1 MKINVTDIQKF
12 CMHDGPG
19 VRTVIFMKGCPLRCF
34 WCHNPETAS
43 NFNYPLF
50 YENKCVICGT
60 CAQVCPTGAHLF
72 EEGHRFDH
80 SLCVNCGLCA
90 EACPTGALKANYK
103 AYTPQE
109 LIDIV
114 LQDKAFYGTE
124 GGLTLSGG
132 DPLAQAG
139 GAAEI
144 LKLAKENGIS
154 TCIETEGYASEAEL
168 LAVLPYTDLFLWD
181 FKESNAERFR
191 KNTGGTSPQIGIGL
205 LHRADDFGTPSVLRC
220 ILLSGINT
228 EKAHYEAIARLFRS
242 LKHCERVE
250 IMPYHAYGGSKM
262 IPLGFEDNGNKDLIP
277 TAEELD
283 AAAAFF
289 EKNGIPFM
297 IR

>member
-205 LHRADDFGTPSVLRC
+205 LHKADDTGVPSVLRC
-220 ILLSGINT
+220 IILEGINSNRD
-228 EKAHYEAIARLFRS
+228 HYDAIIALFRS
-242 LKHCERVE
+242 LKHCARVE

-262 IPLGFEDNGNKDLIP
+262 IPLGFADNGDRALIP
-277 TAEELD
+277 TEETLSEVASVLT
-283 AAAAFF
+283 AASV
-289 EKNGIPFM
+289 PFL